1 MQFFLWVSSGV
12 TEVVQ
17 YDKTGWREGGDL
29 EGQRGEAP
37 GRTEVNFLQ
46 LLKRKRKRDLLWL

>member
-1 MQFFLWVSSGV
+1 MTKLVGG
-12 TEVVQ
+12 
-17 YDKTGWREGGDL
+17 KGGDL

-46 LLKRKRKRDLLWL
+46 LLKRKRDLLWL